1 MKLGGTAAEEICE
14 QPRLRM
20 AERKN
25 IEFGVEGGVTLRGWL
40 FVPGAKGP
48 APAITMAHGYAGV
61 KEHGLE
67 RFARA
72 FAEAGFVVLVHDHR
86 NFGAS
91 NGVERGDVDPWQQ
104 IADWRR
110 AISFLESQP
119 EVDPVRIGIWG
130 TSYAGGH
137 AIVLGATD
145 RRLKA
150 VVAQVPTISGFEQGL
165 RRIAPEG
172 IAALERTFAEDD
184 RGQLRGEPLRRQ
196 LVVSDDPIPA
206 SYRSKDAIDFYLQPT
221 PAGIWE
227 NSVTIRSTRA
237 AMYEPGIW
245 VPRVSPTPLL
255 MVVALS
261 DTITVTDLA
270 LAAYE
275 RALEPKKLQLISG
288 GHFAPYLDQFPLA
301 VAAATEWFS
310 EHLLN
315 PGARRVT
322 QVAILGASAQAN
334 SDIANV

>member
-1 MKLGGTAAEEICE
+1 MV
-14 QPRLRM
+14 
-20 AERKN
+20 ERKN
-25 IEFGVEGGVTLRGWL
+25 VEFGVEGGVRLRGWL

-91 NGVERGDVDPWQQ
+91 DGEERGDVDPWQQ

-110 AISFLESQP
+110 AISFLESRP
-119 EVDPVRIGIWG
+119 EVDAAQIGIWG

-145 RRLKA
+145 RRLRA

-165 RRIAPEG
+165 RRVAPDG
-172 IAALERTFAEDD
+172 IAALERAFAEDD

-196 LVVSDDPIPA
+196 LVVSDDLAIPA
-206 SYRSKDAIDFYLQPT
+206 SYHNKDAIDFYLQPI
-221 PAGIWE
+221 PPGIWE

-237 AMYEPGIW
+237 ARMYEPGIW

-261 DTITVTDLA
+261 DTMTVTDLA
-270 LAAYE
+270 LAAYQ
-275 RALEPKKLQLISG
+275 RALEPKRVQLISG
-288 GHFAPYLDQFPLA
+288 GHFAPYLEQFPLA

-322 QVAILGASAQAN
+322 QVAIHGASAQAN
-334 SDIANV
+334 

>member
-1 MKLGGTAAEEICE
+1 
-14 QPRLRM
+14 M
-20 AERKN
+20 AERRN
-25 IEFGVEGGVTLRGWL
+25 IEFGVDGGVTLRGWL
-40 FVPGAKGP
+40 FIPGAKGP

-67 RFARA
+67 SFARA

-91 NGVERGDVDPWQQ
+91 DGAERGDVDPWQQ

-145 RRLKA
+145 RRLRA

-165 RRIAPEG
+165 RRVAP
-172 IAALERTFAEDD
+172 FAEDD

-196 LVVSDDPIPA
+196 LVVSDDLAIPA

-221 PAGIWE
+221 PPGIWE

-237 AMYEPGIW
+237 ARMYEPGIW

-255 MVVALS
+255 LVVALS
-261 DTITVTDLA
+261 DTMTVTDLT

-301 VAAATEWFS
+301 AAAATEWFS

-322 QVAILGASAQAN
+322 EIATQNASAPAN

>member
-1 MKLGGTAAEEICE
+1 MKS
-14 QPRLRM
+14 PRRRYFWPRM
-20 AERKN
+20 TPVLSRASNYSLMVVERKSKLFASKQMAIAERRN

-86 NFGAS
+86 HFGAS
-91 NGVERGDVDPWQQ
+91 DGAERGDVDPWQQ

-110 AISFLESQP
+110 AISFLESRP
-119 EVDPVRIGIWG
+119 EVDTAQIGIWG

-145 RRLKA
+145 RRLRA

-165 RRIAPEG
+165 RRVAPDG
-172 IAALERTFAEDD
+172 IAALERAFAEDD

-196 LVVSDDPIPA
+196 L
-206 SYRSKDAIDFYLQPT
+206 
-221 PAGIWE
+221 
-227 NSVTIRSTRA
+227 
-237 AMYEPGIW
+237 
-245 VPRVSPTPLL
+245 
-255 MVVALS
+255 
-261 DTITVTDLA
+261 A

-275 RALEPKKLQLISG
+275 RALELKKLQLISG

-322 QVAILGASAQAN
+322 QVAIHSASAQAN
-334 SDIANV
+334 SDIADV